1 MKTQTTPKVKLSAG
15 RGRPR
20 KVTQINRRLS
30 INTADFKEAVA
41 MMLNGKS
48 LTKIEK
54 ATSLNLKSL
63 RAVRRYAIDNNIVPR
78 KEGCSLG
85 NLKRSAKKTLSM
97 PTKSFTEML
106 EAEKVSVETVKPKS
120 SVTRFMSEKTLTI
133 DFKGIIMQVEIASIE
148 VKGDTIVV
156 R

>member
-1 MKTQTTPKVKLSAG
+1 MKTQTAPKLKLSAG
-15 RGRPR
+15 RGRPK
-20 KVTQINRRLS
+20 KVMQINRRLS

-85 NLKRSAKKTLSM
+85 NLKRGAKKAISM
-97 PTKSFTEML
+97 PT
-106 EAEKVSVETVKPKS
+106 EKFMEKIAIETVKPEIMAN
-120 SVTRFMSEKTLTI
+120 RTLTI

-148 VKGDTIVV
+148 VKGDTVVV

>member
-15 RGRPR
+15 RGRPK
-20 KVTQINRRLS
+20 KVMQINRRLS
-30 INTADFKEAVA
+30 VNTADFKEAVA

-63 RAVRRYAIDNNIVPR
+63 RAVRKYAIDNNMVAR

-85 NLKRSAKKTLSM
+85 NLRRSAKKTISM
-97 PTKSFTEML
+97 PT
-106 EAEKVSVETVKPKS
+106 EKLMEKIAIETVKP
-120 SVTRFMSEKTLTI
+120 TIMANRTLTI

-148 VKGDTIVV
+148 VKGDNIVV

>member
-15 RGRPR
+15 RGRPK
-20 KVTQINRRLS
+20 KVMQINRRLS

-63 RAVRRYAIDNNIVPR
+63 RAVRRYAIDNNIVAR

-85 NLKRSAKKTLSM
+85 NLKRGAKKAISM
-97 PTKSFTEML
+97 PTENLM
-106 EAEKVSVETVKPKS
+106 EKIAIETVKPEIMAN
-120 SVTRFMSEKTLTI
+120 RTLTI

-148 VKGDTIVV
+148 VKGDTVVV

>member
-20 KVTQINRRLS
+20 KVMQINRRLS
-30 INTADFKEAVA
+30 VNTADFKEAVA

-54 ATSLNLKSL
+54 ATNLNLKSL
-63 RAVRRYAIDNNIVPR
+63 RAVRKYAIDNNMVAR

-85 NLKRSAKKTLSM
+85 NLKRGSKKAIPM
-97 PTKSFTEML
+97 PT
-106 EAEKVSVETVKPKS
+106 EKLMEKIAIETVKPEIMAN
-120 SVTRFMSEKTLTI
+120 RTLTI

-148 VKGDTIVV
+148 VKGDNIVV

>member
-15 RGRPR
+15 RGRPK
-20 KVTQINRRLS
+20 KVMQINRRLS
-30 INTADFKEAVA
+30 VNTADFKEAVA
-41 MMLNGKS
+41 MMLNDKS

-63 RAVRRYAIDNNIVPR
+63 RAVRKYAIDNNMVAR

-85 NLKRSAKKTLSM
+85 NLRRSAKKTIPM
-97 PTKSFTEML
+97 PSENLL
-106 EAEKVSVETVKPKS
+106 EKINVETSKPTTMANR
-120 SVTRFMSEKTLTI
+120 VLTI

-148 VKGDTIVV
+148 VKGDNIVV

>member
-1 MKTQTTPKVKLSAG
+1 MKTQTAPKLKLSAG
-15 RGRPR
+15 RGRPK
-20 KVTQINRRLS
+20 KVMQINRRLS

-85 NLKRSAKKTLSM
+85 NLKRGAKKAISM
-97 PTKSFTEML
+97 PT
-106 EAEKVSVETVKPKS
+106 EKLMEKIAIETVKPEIMAN
-120 SVTRFMSEKTLTI
+120 RTLTI

-148 VKGDTIVV
+148 VKDDTIVV

>member
-1 MKTQTTPKVKLSAG
+1 MKTQTAPKLKLSAG
-15 RGRPR
+15 RGRPK
-20 KVTQINRRLS
+20 KVMQINRRLS
-30 INTADFKEAVA
+30 ISTADFKEAVA

-63 RAVRRYAIDNNIVPR
+63 RAVRRYAIDNNIVAR

-85 NLKRSAKKTLSM
+85 NLKRAAKKAISM
-97 PTKSFTEML
+97 PTENLM
-106 EAEKVSVETVKPKS
+106 EKIAIETVKPEIMAN
-120 SVTRFMSEKTLTI
+120 RTLTI

>member
-15 RGRPR
+15 RGRPK
-20 KVTQINRRLS
+20 KVMQINRRLS

-63 RAVRRYAIDNNIVPR
+63 RAVRRYAIDNNIVAR

-85 NLKRSAKKTLSM
+85 NLKRAAKKTLSM
-97 PTKSFTEML
+97 PT
-106 EAEKVSVETVKPKS
+106 EKFMENIAIETVKPEIMAN
-120 SVTRFMSEKTLTI
+120 RTLTI

>member
-20 KVTQINRRLS
+20 KVMQINRRLS
-30 INTADFKEAVA
+30 VNTTDFKEAVA

-63 RAVRRYAIDNNIVPR
+63 RAVRKYAIDNNMVAR

-85 NLKRSAKKTLSM
+85 NLRRSAKKAIPM
-97 PTKSFTEML
+97 PSENLL
-106 EAEKVSVETVKPKS
+106 EKINVETSKPTTMANR
-120 SVTRFMSEKTLTI
+120 VLTI

>member
-15 RGRPR
+15 RGRPK
-20 KVTQINRRLS
+20 KVMQINRKLS

-48 LTKIEK
+48 LTKIERV
-54 ATSLNLKSL
+54 TSLNLKSL
-63 RAVRRYAIDNNIVPR
+63 RAVRKYAIDNNIVAR

-85 NLKRSAKKTLSM
+85 NLKRGAKKAISM
-97 PTKSFTEML
+97 PT
-106 EAEKVSVETVKPKS
+106 EKLMEKIAVEKIAIETVKPEIMAN
-120 SVTRFMSEKTLTI
+120 RTLTI

-148 VKGDTIVV
+148 VKGDTVVV

>member
-1 MKTQTTPKVKLSAG
+1 MKTQTAPKLKLSAG
-15 RGRPR
+15 RGRPK
-20 KVTQINRRLS
+20 KVMQINRRLS

-85 NLKRSAKKTLSM
+85 NLKRGAKKAISM
-97 PTKSFTEML
+97 PT
-106 EAEKVSVETVKPKS
+106 EKLMEKIAIETVKPEIMAN
-120 SVTRFMSEKTLTI
+120 RTLTI

-148 VKGDTIVV
+148 VKADTIVV